1 VRNAFQSERLLFRHR
16 NDPQQAVK
24 SQPKRTRARG
34 FSAIFLILSCL
45 LISCGFLAAPA
56 AAQDSLTATPAATQV
71 PLTSKTISANF
82 FGMHMHD
89 GVLGQQPWPGDS
101 FGTMRFWDT
110 NTGWADMNLS
120 EGVYDW
126 TTFDAWLVT
135 AKDHGVTSLLYTFGK
150 VPAWASSKPFDVTCD
165 YGPGEC
171 DAPNDLNAD
180 GTGTDQHWKDFVRA
194 IATHAAGRVKYWE
207 IWNEPNILSRWTGTN
222 AQLVRMAA
230 DARSII
236 LSIDSNAILLTPCPA
251 KGIAGTANWL
261 AAYFSAGGAKY
272 ADVIAYHAYVQHAG
286 AYPVAED
293 VVTLMHNVSNVMAA
307 YGQIGKPMWNTEG
320 SWGKTSVTGFSN
332 PDLEASFAVRYI
344 LLQWSNGMSRF
355 YWFQWNNTNSSG
367 VLWEPTAGLLK
378 PGVAYGEVYK
388 WMVGATMSNRC
399 SEASDHTWTCT
410 LTRPGGYQ
418 ALAIW
423 NPSGTKSYTAPG
435 EYKQY
440 RTIYGQVYS
449 LPASHSMS
457 IGNMPFLLEN

>member
-1 VRNAFQSERLLFRHR
+1 MRNELKSRTQFSRSRIAPDRPFGPQPQSTL
-16 NDPQQAVK
+16 
-24 SQPKRTRARG
+24 TR
-34 FSAIFLILSCL
+34 SCAIILAILVCL
-45 LISCGFLAAPA
+45 LIPCGFLGTPA
-56 AAQDSLTATPAATQV
+56 AAQ
-71 PLTSKTISANF
+71 TISSNF
-82 FGMHMHD
+82 FGMQMHV
-89 GVLGQQPWPGDS
+89 GILGKQPWPGDS
-101 FGTMRFWDT
+101 FGTIRFWDT
-110 NTGWADMNLS
+110 NTGWADINLS
-120 EGVYDW
+120 AGVYDW
-126 TTFDAWLVT
+126 TTFDAWMAT
-135 AKDHGVTSLLYTFGK
+135 TKSHGITSLLYTFGK
-150 VPAWASSKPFDVTCD
+150 VPAWASSQPSDGTCD

-171 DAPNDLNAD
+171 DPPNDLNAD

-194 IATHAAGRVKYWE
+194 VATHAAGRVKYWE
-207 IWNEPNILSRWTGTN
+207 VWNEPNILTRWTGTN

-236 LSIDSNAILLTPCPA
+236 LGIDSSAILLSPCPA

-272 ADVIAYHAYVQHAG
+272 ADVIAYHAYVQHKG

-293 VVTLMHNVSNVMAA
+293 VVTLIDNVSKVMAA

-332 PDLEASFAVRYI
+332 LDLEASFAVRYI
-344 LLQWSNGMSRF
+344 LLQWSSGISRF

-367 VLWEPTAGLLK
+367 VLWVPTPGKPAGTLLK
-378 PGVAYGEVYK
+378 PGVAYGEVYN

-449 LPASHSMS
+449 LPASHSMN
-457 IGNMPFLLEN
+457 IGTMPLLLEN